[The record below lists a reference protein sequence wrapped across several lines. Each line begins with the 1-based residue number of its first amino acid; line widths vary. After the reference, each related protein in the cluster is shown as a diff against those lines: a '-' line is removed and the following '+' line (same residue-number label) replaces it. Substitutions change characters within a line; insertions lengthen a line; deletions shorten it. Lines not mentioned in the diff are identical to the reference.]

1 MALTFVNI
9 HKCKRH
15 RGWCSVKCGDD
26 GVGRAFCECK
36 LRWERVVGL
45 IRFNEWG
52 TQDLKIFLQSSG
64 GGWGGRSHHG
74 ATVHIERDGATAHCH
89 YGREGR
95 KEWQVAPWRD
105 PTHYEGDGSGLSLVR
120 R

>member
-1 MALTFVNI
+1 M
-9 HKCKRH
+9 
-15 RGWCSVKCGDD
+15 KCGDD

-52 TQDLKIFLQSSG
+52 TQDLKIFFAEE
-64 GGWGGRSHHG
+64 W
-74 ATVHIERDGATAHCH
+74 
-89 YGREGR
+89 GR

-105 PTHYEGDGSGLSLVR
+105 RTHYGREGER
-120 R
+120 WEW

>member
-15 RGWCSVKCGDD
+15 RGWCGVKCGDD

-64 GGWGGRSHHG
+64 GGRSGRSHHG
-74 ATVHIERDGATAHCH
+74 ATVHIMREMGDGATVHIE
-89 YGREGR
+89 REGSGR
-95 KEWQVAPWRD
+95 VAPWCDR
-105 PTHYEGDGSGLSLVR
+105 TLRLWERGVGA
-120 R
+120 

>member
-52 TQDLKIFLQSSG
+52 TQDLKIFFAEWWRMVRPHIAIMGERSG
-64 GGWGGRSHHG
+64 G
-74 ATVHIERDGATAHCH
+74 
-89 YGREGR
+89 
-95 KEWQVAPWRD
+95 
-105 PTHYEGDGSGLSLVR
+105 LV
-120 R
+120 

>member
-15 RGWCSVKCGDD
+15 RGWCGVKCGDD

-52 TQDLKIFLQSSG
+52 TQDLKIFLQSG
-64 GGWGGRSHHG
+64 GGWSGRSHHG
-74 ATVHIERDGATAHCH
+74 ATAHIEGEGGWCDRTLRLWERGVGA
-89 YGREGR
+89 
-95 KEWQVAPWRD
+95 
-105 PTHYEGDGSGLSLVR
+105 
-120 R
+120 

>member
-52 TQDLKIFLQSSG
+52 TQDVKIFFAEWR
-64 GGWGGRSHHG
+64 GWAVRPH
-74 ATVHIERDGATAHCH
+74 TLWERW
-89 YGREGR
+89 
-95 KEWQVAPWRD
+95 EW
-105 PTHYEGDGSGLSLVR
+105 
-120 R
+120 

>member
-15 RGWCSVKCGDD
+15 RGWCGVKCGDD

-36 LRWERVVGL
+36 LRWEVLWGL

-52 TQDLKIFLQSSG
+52 TQDLKIVLQSSG
-64 GGWGGRSHHG
+64 GGRSGRSHHG
-74 ATVHIERDGATAHCH
+74 ATVHIERDG
-89 YGREGR
+89 
-95 KEWQVAPWRD
+95 
-105 PTHYEGDGSGLSLVR
+105 
-120 R
+120 